1 MTALSRTWL
10 EKIVTKNK
18 SSKDRDE
25 KIIEILDLKSDRYD
39 KVYMRMALEWA
50 KLSHCKR
57 AQVGSLIVKDG
68 MIISDGYN
76 GTPTGYDNNCEDCD
90 DKSHWYVLH
99 SEANAIL
106 KCAKN
111 GVSCKDATIYLT
123 HSPCKDC
130 AKLIYQSGIKRLV
143 YNTEYRDNEGIE
155 FLWESGVNVHF
166 LDNKLD

>member
-1 MTALSRTWL
+1 MSAIARNFL
-10 EKIVTKNK
+10 EYAVKGKLQDLPILTRDKKI
-18 SSKDRDE
+18 E
-25 KIIEILDLKSDRYD
+25 KILDLKVERYD
-39 KVYMRMALEWA
+39 RVYMKMALEWA
-50 KLSHCKR
+50 KLSYCKR

-123 HSPCKDC
+123 HSPVKIV
-130 AKLIYQSGIKRLV
+130 L
-143 YNTEYRDNEGIE
+143 N
-155 FLWESGVNVHF
+155 
-166 LDNKLD
+166 